1 MTTLHNFYTPIH
13 LRVSSRS
20 YILQLLAI
28 VLEPEA
34 CGYVK
39 KAVQDDLKQAEP
51 RIAMHILR
59 VVLSS
64 NGPLPILS
72 ALPRIEKV
80 RVTEAVSQGK
90 TYTIDEDDE
99 DASLL
104 QRAGSRL
111 AESPDVWDL
120 LHGGN
125 LKSSRLRSQEG
136 PLSNQAWL
144 VLEYLVKVW
153 QAESLLHPP
162 IGMPSMLSQS
172 MQQLLMPF

>member
-1 MTTLHNFYTPIH
+1 
-13 LRVSSRS
+13 LRVSSS
-20 YILQLLAI
+20 YILQLLAV

-34 CGYVK
+34 CGYGK
-39 KAVQDDLKQAEP
+39 KAAQDDLKQQEP
-51 RIAMHILR
+51 RNAMHILR

-80 RVTEAVSQGK
+80 RVTEAAPLGR
-90 TYTIDEDDE
+90 TYAVDEDDE

-111 AESPDVWDL
+111 AECPDIWDL
-120 LHGGN
+120 LHGGA
-125 LKSSRLRSQEG
+125 LKSSRLRSQDE
-136 PLSNQAWL
+136 PLSGQAWT
-144 VLEYLVKVW
+144 VLGFLVKVW

-162 IGMPSMLSQS
+162 ISMLRASS
-172 MQQLLMPF
+172 LPMQKADENP